1 MNRVGS
7 VIPRGFSRHYVLVSL
22 REAPMS
28 GKEIIDKAILQSS
41 GIWRPSPGLIYPML
55 GRLLDAG
62 LIDQMDDGRYKITIK
77 GREMIKDIESVQNA
91 FQKQFEVLLRL
102 GSVGRFMALDLVD
115 RISKIGTVL
124 SYNAD
129 KMTEHERSRYKQFLN
144 NELRKVNE
152 QKENEENKQS

>member
-1 MNRVGS
+1 MGS

-22 REAPMS
+22 RDAPMS

-41 GIWRPSPGLIYPML
+41 GIWKPSPGLIYPML
-55 GRLLDAG
+55 GRLLDED

-77 GREMIKDIESVQNA
+77 GIEMIRDIESVQNV

-102 GSVGRFMALDLVD
+102 GSVGRFMAVDMLD
-115 RISKIGTVL
+115 RISKIGTAL
-124 SYNAD
+124 SSNAD

-152 QKENEENKQS
+152 QKEKDGNK